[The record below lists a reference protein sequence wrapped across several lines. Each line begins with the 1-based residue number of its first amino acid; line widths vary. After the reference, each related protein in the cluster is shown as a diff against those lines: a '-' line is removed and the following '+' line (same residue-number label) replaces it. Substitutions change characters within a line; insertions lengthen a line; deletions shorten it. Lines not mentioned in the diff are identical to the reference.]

1 MLSVVLATAQQ
12 VVPIGFLAT
21 NKSLTENVS
30 SRPGENNPYCVSSLC
45 PRGKRHVACEK
56 SFNNYHRSC
65 MHEPQFVNLTGHV
78 DKILKYHNEWRHRLA
93 NGNNVTLPR
102 AARMV
107 VMHWSDELA
116 TVASYNVRMCQARHD
131 DCRNTHNFTHS
142 GQNIIVFN
150 MTRLVQDE
158 LLESL
163 YPELL
168 SIGVRN
174 WWSEHNN
181 MTRTDV
187 ELYPCDKKRQQYYQH
202 FAVMA
207 LESNSHVGCAAVR
220 YVIKD
225 VTYFKV
231 TCNYA
236 KDTVCGQP
244 IYSFRTVG
252 CLTGVN
258 AKYKSLCSEK
268 EVFA

>member
-1 MLSVVLATAQQ
+1 MASAPLRRFMPILMRT
-12 VVPIGFLAT
+12 VVPMIGCALRQRGSSTKVKDEPRQGLIAARQLAKLD
-21 NKSLTENVS
+21 NSKA
-30 SRPGENNPYCVSSLC
+30 
-45 PRGKRHVACEK
+45 K
-56 SFNNYHRSC
+56 NYHRSC

-78 DKILKYHNEWRHRLA
+78 DKILKYHNDWRHGLA
-93 NGNNVTLPR
+93 NGNNVSLPR

-116 TVASYNVRMCQARHD
+116 TVASYNVRMCQAKHD

-181 MTRTDV
+181 MTKTDV
-187 ELYPCDKKRQQYYQH
+187 ELYPCDKKRQQYYRH